1 MDPSVRKMDYLFTP
15 RSIAVIGASAS
26 FEKWGFGVISRLLEA
41 KGDFKVYP
49 VNPGAKEIMGV
60 KAYPKVN
67 DIPGNVDLAVI
78 VIPPEYVP
86 AAMADCASKDV
97 KVVLV
102 ITAGFKEVGKEGT
115 ELETEM
121 IRIARQ
127 AGIRVVGPNCN
138 GHFNT
143 GINLYTMGSSDI
155 KPGPIGLISQSGNFG
170 DFIVGQGT
178 EKGIGFSKCVSSG
191 NEADLTIEDYIEY
204 LGDDPDT
211 KVICAYVEGFKNG
224 RRFFDLTREITKKK
238 PIIIMKVG
246 RTPEGANAAMSHT
259 ASLSGSD
266 EIQDAI
272 FRQTGVI
279 RVGKVDEMLDV
290 ASALLFQ
297 PLPGGRRIG
306 IATGGGGFGVVA
318 TDACKSMGLEIP
330 PLSRSTIERLNRL
343 MPPRWSHANPVD
355 MAGDS
360 YYAIPVL
367 GSMLKASEVD
377 AVLAVSCLGYY
388 SESPKNFPS
397 EIRDKLMRHH
407 QEMADGELS
416 AMEGLIERV
425 HRYNKPLII
434 ASVASPEQSRAIAKL
449 AENHIFTYRYP
460 EDGARIL
467 SYMVDYSEY
476 LSKSRLEP

>member
-1 MDPSVRKMDYLFTP
+1 
-15 RSIAVIGASAS
+15 
-26 FEKWGFGVISRLLEA
+26 
-41 KGDFKVYP
+41 
-49 VNPGAKEIMGV
+49 
-60 KAYPKVN
+60 
-67 DIPGNVDLAVI
+67 
-78 VIPPEYVP
+78 
-86 AAMADCASKDV
+86 
-97 KVVLV
+97 
-102 ITAGFKEVGKEGT
+102 
-115 ELETEM
+115 
-121 IRIARQ
+121 
-127 AGIRVVGPNCN
+127 
-138 GHFNT
+138 
-143 GINLYTMGSSDI
+143 
-155 KPGPIGLISQSGNFG
+155 
-170 DFIVGQGT
+170 
-178 EKGIGFSKCVSSG
+178 
-191 NEADLTIEDYIEY
+191 
-204 LGDDPDT
+204 
-211 KVICAYVEGFKNG
+211 
-224 RRFFDLTREITKKK
+224 
-238 PIIIMKVG
+238 
-246 RTPEGANAAMSHT
+246 
-259 ASLSGSD
+259 
-266 EIQDAI
+266 
-272 FRQTGVI
+272 
-279 RVGKVDEMLDV
+279 
-290 ASALLFQ
+290 
-297 PLPGGRRIG
+297 
-306 IATGGGGFGVVA
+306 
-318 TDACKSMGLEIP
+318 
-330 PLSRSTIERLNRL
+330 